1 MHLPSA
7 RGPLTET
14 IFGALRHSPHDFVT
28 PPIEGDPLAG
38 QDFHLA
44 LYIIYELAYRGIEQI
59 DDAWEWEPSL
69 IRARRDLEH
78 EFESALRRAVPVSHP
93 SEDIPKALRAL
104 ADSARGPSLAD
115 YLQNRATLD
124 EFKEFV
130 VHRSAYHLKES
141 DPHSWAIP
149 RLTGKP
155 KAALLE
161 IQYDEYGSGDPA
173 RIHAQLFAN
182 TMEALGLD
190 PTYGAYIDVIPGVT
204 LATVNLMTF
213 FGLNRRLRGAA
224 IGHLAFFEMT
234 SSAPNRK
241 FGNGLRRL
249 ECHHATE
256 FFDEHVEADAVH
268 EMIAAHDLAA
278 SLALKE
284 PEIAGDILFG
294 AKALA
299 SYDDRFARHML
310 DSWSASHS
318 SLLGESVLEHP
329 AR

>member
-1 MHLPSA
+1 MQLPSP
-7 RGPLTET
+7 RGPITDT
-14 IFGALRHSPHDFVT
+14 IFDALQRSPHDFDT
-28 PPIEGDPLAG
+28 PPIEGDPLTG
-38 QDFHLA
+38 EDFHLA
-44 LYIIYELAYRGIEQI
+44 LYVIYELAYRGVERI
-59 DDAWEWEPSL
+59 DDQWEWEPSL
-69 IRARRDLEH
+69 IRVRRELEH
-78 EFESALRRAVPVSHP
+78 AFETALRHSVPTSDP
-93 SEDIPKALRAL
+93 PDDIPRALRML
-104 ADSARGPSLAD
+104 ADSDQGPSLAD
-115 YLQNRATLD
+115 YLQNRATFD

-190 PTYGAYIDVIPGVT
+190 PTYGAYIDVIPGIT
-204 LATVNLMTF
+204 LATVNLMTL

-224 IGHLAFFEMT
+224 MGHLAFFEMT
-234 SSAPNRK
+234 SSVPNRK

-278 SLALKE
+278 SLAKQE
-284 PEIAGDILFG
+284 PETADDILFG
-294 AKALA
+294 AQALA
-299 SYDDRFARHML
+299 SFDDRFARHVL
-310 DSWSASHS
+310 DSWSSGHS
-318 SLLGESVLEHP
+318 SLLGESMIELP